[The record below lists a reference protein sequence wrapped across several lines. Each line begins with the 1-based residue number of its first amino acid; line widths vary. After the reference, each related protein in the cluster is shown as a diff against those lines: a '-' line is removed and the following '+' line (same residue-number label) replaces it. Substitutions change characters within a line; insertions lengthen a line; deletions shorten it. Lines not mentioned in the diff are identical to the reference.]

1 MPLKN
6 VTLTLEKREGKTM
19 RKKSKD
25 ILNLYLKKALISN
38 NFLDEDYQTTIKRKM
53 SIFYVLFQSI
63 GKWLKVS

>member
-1 MPLKN
+1 MYKSLPLKN

-63 GKWLKVS
+63 GK